1 MSAPTIRLSS
11 YKGPRPQATYQSK
24 MTETEIEEKLSLY
37 KKIKIDDIPKLPLNT
52 HIRYYSIT
60 KDNDGNKEKKFRLG
74 GFLENKDNYDKY
86 IILTNRK
93 FSWSVNTKESILY
106 RKMTDEEISK
116 NVDNKTEHATN
127 ENKKLAENYEKLK
140 KEYYDIVDKYHR
152 LKSKYEQIKT
162 RSER

>member
-11 YKGPRPQATYQSK
+11 YKGPRPKDTYQSK
-24 MTETEIEEKLSLY
+24 MTETEIEEKLNLY
-37 KKIKIDDIPKLPLNT
+37 KKIKTEDIPKLPLNT
-52 HIRYYSIT
+52 HIRYYSIV
-60 KDNDGNKEKKFRLG
+60 KNSDGSKEKKFRLG

-93 FSWSVNTKESILY
+93 ISWSVNTKESILY
-106 RKMTDEEISK
+106 RKMTDEEISN
-116 NVDNKTEHATN
+116 NVDNKTEHITN

-152 LKSKYEQIKT
+152 LKAKYEKIKT
-162 RSER
+162 QSER

>member
-1 MSAPTIRLSS
+1 M
-11 YKGPRPQATYQSK
+11 
-24 MTETEIEEKLSLY
+24 EK
-37 KKIKIDDIPKLPLNT
+37 
-52 HIRYYSIT
+52 
-60 KDNDGNKEKKFRLG
+60 
-74 GFLENKDNYDKY
+74 ENKDNYDKY

-152 LKSKYEQIKT
+152 LKAKYEQIKT